1 MMIVN
6 FDSNAWS
13 AKDIKIGSGT
23 SFHIHM
29 IASSPTANV
38 DDFYFAGEAFS
49 LTDGTFVKSFG
60 NTFGF
65 IMKSKTNSSDESC
78 FNLSTGYFIDTSVI
92 ADISFGPA
100 SFLN

>member
-49 LTDGTFVKSFG
+49 LTDGTYVK
-60 NTFGF
+60 
-65 IMKSKTNSSDESC
+65 
-78 FNLSTGYFIDTSVI
+78 
-92 ADISFGPA
+92 
-100 SFLN
+100 